1 MRRTILNALATVALG
16 ALLGYVVTGFGGPM
30 VQQIPLFGAREAS
43 EAHRYILGIVQNEP
57 ETLAVLS
64 PKADLVSRA
73 MQLQQSKA
81 AQGQWKPLSLTY
93 LGGRTVG
100 GLGIHMYAIEIR
112 GAQGQEQFVPFA
124 LTLANGKIIRRE

>member
-1 MRRTILNALATVALG
+1 MNGLATALLG

-30 VQQIPLFGAREAS
+30 LQEFPFFGSREAP
-43 EAHRYILGIVQNEP
+43 EAHRYIIGMLQNEP

-64 PKADLVSRA
+64 PRADLVSRSL
-73 MQLQQSKA
+73 QFQQSKL
-81 AQGQWKPLSLTY
+81 AQGQWQPLSLTY